1 MSAMAAMRP
10 HRFRYLALRAQSSY
24 RKVRCQGRPHGG
36 KCDIAGRGN
45 AWTAALSALGV
56 TGYKP
61 AARMAVDDNDERGPW
76 MKVQAGARFC
86 QRIPASSSSIRAKSK
101 VRAIFDER

>member
-1 MSAMAAMRP
+1 MLRSS
-10 HRFRYLALRAQSSY
+10 RY
-24 RKVRCQGRPHGG
+24 
-36 KCDIAGRGN
+36 GRG
-45 AWTAALSALGV
+45 TV
-56 TGYKP
+56 P
-61 AARMAVDDNDERGPW
+61 AARIADELSVERGPW